1 MSRVYVG
8 LGSNLDQPAGQLQ
21 RAFGELAEIPATSL
35 EARSSLYVS
44 RPLGPADQPDYFNAV
59 ARLETTLEPLMLL
72 DRLQAIEALHQR
84 RRERHWGPRTLD
96 LDLLL
101 YDDLVMDSPRL
112 RIPHPGMHERDF
124 VLEPLLEIAGDIR
137 IPGRGR
143 VAELLARSPVHT
155 VRRIDE

>member
-1 MSRVYVG
+1 MSRVFVG
-8 LGSNLDQPAGQLQ
+8 LGSNLDQPARQLQ
-21 RAFGELAEIPATSL
+21 RAFGELAEIPGTSL

-44 RPLGPADQPDYFNAV
+44 QPMGPADQPDYLNAV
-59 ARLETTLEPLMLL
+59 ARLETVLEPLALL
-72 DRLQAIEALHQR
+72 DRLQAIETLHQR

-112 RIPHPGMHERDF
+112 RIPHPGMGERDF
-124 VLEPLLEIAGDIR
+124 VLEPLLEIGGDIE

-143 VAELLARSPVHT
+143 AADLLAQCRVRT
-155 VRRIDE
+155 ARRIDE